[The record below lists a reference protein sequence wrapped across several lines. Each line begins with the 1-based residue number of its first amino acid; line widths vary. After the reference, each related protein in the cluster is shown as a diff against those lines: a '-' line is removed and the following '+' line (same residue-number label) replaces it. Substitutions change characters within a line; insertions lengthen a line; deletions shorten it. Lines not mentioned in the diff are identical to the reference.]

1 MGRFNV
7 ITLPTNVLHIA
18 EGGNYKAR
26 AFERNNQQVNCK
38 KVCIMKKGSLYF
50 IYGLLFIIIGNTA
63 EDRLVIGVAIIC
75 AVLSMILSLVL
86 YYIEDKDKYN

>member
-1 MGRFNV
+1 
-7 ITLPTNVLHIA
+7 
-18 EGGNYKAR
+18 
-26 AFERNNQQVNCK
+26 
-38 KVCIMKKGSLYF
+38 MKKGSLYF